1 MSAVSVTGH
10 TDEIDDRD
18 AIGVM
23 PRAPPASGPS
33 GLVTTPPM
41 SVFLIGTVVSAAAA
55 TR

>member
-23 PRAPPASGPS
+23 PRAPPASGPVRARHHTANV
-33 GLVTTPPM
+33 GLFDRDP
-41 SVFLIGTVVSAAAA
+41 AAA